1 MQLKFKDA
9 FSGKKKGLLSERQME
24 QEHHRRNQT
33 ISEKVNRQAM
43 EQYQRTMYNRDFLFK

>member
-43 EQYQRTMYNRDFLFK
+43 EQH